1 MRSLYRRALEA
12 HAGFLTRAEWGQI
25 CHCLAPEHAPAELQ
39 KQFGEAYRLFIAC
52 ENLFIKKGE
61 RAVAINEKP
70 ITRLDLDALKRRT
83 TEERRQKRAKSA
95 KAKPRPR

>member
-1 MRSLYRRALEA
+1 VRERLEHNATRSLYRRALEA

-25 CHCLAPEHAPAELQ
+25 CHCLAPDHAPAELQ

-70 ITRLDLDALKRRT
+70 TD
-83 TEERRQKRAKSA
+83 
-95 KAKPRPR
+95 